1 MIAWTRGRRVVSLDL
16 PSGLLHEPHVT
27 AEATL
32 TLAAPKRALLGAG
45 DAVGALFLADLS
57 IPPAAYERL
66 APRLAQL
73 RRRASQ
79 LARRGCGSP
88 SGVT

>member
-57 IPPAAYERL
+57 IPAAAYERL
-66 APRLAQL
+66 GVEWR
-73 RRRASQ
+73 
-79 LARRGCGSP
+79 SP
-88 SGVT
+88 FETSPVVRVV